1 MRLPIRRPSPAMTV
15 AIVAVVMALGG
26 TAVAAQLVGKG
37 DIKTGAVGKAEI
49 QTGAVGSAEVRKNA
63 LGLRDFTVAARRTL
77 REQSGPAGPRGPAG
91 PAGPAGPKG
100 DTGAQGDTGDTGP
113 AGASALDP
121 VPSGETIR
129 GAVGGDFHAH
139 DADASDFGVD
149 VSLPMPAAN
158 HLSDDEV
165 NINVDGW
172 TDAGGQAA
180 PTTTDTNAGCTGTP
194 AAPTAPAGEVCI
206 YVAGADRA
214 FNIEGYSV
222 LPGTGASPYGFKLK
236 WDASQEGDTFIDAT
250 WAYTAP

>member
-1 MRLPIRRPSPAMTV
+1 MAV
-15 AIVAVVMALGG
+15 AIVAVVIALGG
-26 TAVAAQLVGKG
+26 TAFAAQLVGKK

-49 QTGAVGSAEVRKNA
+49 KTGAVGSAEVRKNA
-63 LGLRDFTVAARRTL
+63 LGLADFKNTAEAAL
-77 REQSGPAGPRGPAG
+77 RGQT
-91 PAGPAGPKG
+91 GPKG
-100 DTGAQGDTGDTGP
+100 DTGPAGERGERGPSGP

-129 GAVGGDFHAH
+129 GVVGGDFHAA

-158 HLSDDEV
+158 DLSDDEV
-165 NINVDGW
+165 NINVAGW
-172 TDAGGQAA
+172 TNAGGQTA

-194 AAPTAPAGEVCI
+194 AAPTAPAGEVCV
-206 YVAGADRA
+206 YVAGADHA
-214 FNIEGYSV
+214 FNVQGFSV